1 MSNELI
7 ARQGTVEGSSQLL
20 VKDLKGIA
28 GDASSLM
35 KEVANSA
42 SEELSAARSAVEA
55 KLGAAKTGL
64 SDARNAVTRQARF
77 AADSTQEYVRANP
90 WKSMGV
96 AMVAGLV
103 AAFLVSR
110 RGNQTDQT

>member
-7 ARQGTVEGSSQLL
+7 ARQGTVEGASQLL
-20 VKDLKGIA
+20 AKDLKGIA
-28 GDASSLM
+28 GDAGSLL

-42 SEELSAARSAVEA
+42 SEELSAARAAAEA
-55 KLGAAKTGL
+55 KLGEAKTGL
-64 SDARNAVTRQARF
+64 SDARIAVTRQARF
-77 AADSTQEYVRANP
+77 AASSTQEYVQANP

-96 AMVAGLV
+96 ALVAGLV

-110 RGNQTDQT
+110 R

>member
-7 ARQGTVEGSSQLL
+7 ARQGSVEGSSQLL

-28 GDASSLM
+28 GDAGSLL

-55 KLGAAKTGL
+55 KLAGAKTGF
-64 SDARNAVTRQARF
+64 SDARIAVARQARC
-77 AADSTQEYVRANP
+77 AADATQNYVMANP

-103 AAFLVSR
+103 AALFVSR
-110 RGNQTDQT
+110 RGNQAD

>member
-20 VKDLKGIA
+20 VKDLKVIA
-28 GDASSLM
+28 GDAGSLL
-35 KEVANSA
+35 KDVANSA

-55 KLGAAKTGL
+55 KLGGAKTGL
-64 SDARNAVTRQARF
+64 NDARIAVTRQVRG
-77 AADSTQEYVRANP
+77 AAGATQEYVRANP

-110 RGNQTDQT
+110 R

>member
-28 GDASSLM
+28 GDAGSLL

-42 SEELSAARSAVEA
+42 SEELSAARAAGDA
-55 KLGAAKTGL
+55 KLGEAKAGL
-64 SDARNAVTRQARF
+64 SEARSAVTRQARF
-77 AADSTQEYVRANP
+77 AAGATQEYVSANP

-96 AMVAGLV
+96 AMVVGLV

-110 RGNQTDQT
+110 R